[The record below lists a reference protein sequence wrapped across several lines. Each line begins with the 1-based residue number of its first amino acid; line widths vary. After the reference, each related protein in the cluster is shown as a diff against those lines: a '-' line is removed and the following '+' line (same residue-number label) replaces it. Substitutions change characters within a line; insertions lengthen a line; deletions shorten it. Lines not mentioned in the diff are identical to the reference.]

1 MSSRRPVRFQRMK
14 AGVGLVV
21 FIIVIISF
29 LAGIGRGPELE
40 TPIIIG

>member
-1 MSSRRPVRFQRMK
+1 MRARPVGYQRTK
-14 AGVGLVV
+14 TGVSLVV

-40 TPIIIG
+40 TPILIG